1 MRLAMMQ
8 PYFFPYIGYFQLMH
22 AADVFVLADGV
33 QFMQGG
39 WIARNRIIG
48 PKGWAYINAPL
59 AARPVTARI
68 GEVRLAAPERWKGD
82 MLRALLVYRRAPF
95 FAPTIALI
103 EDLLRDCDAS
113 GIAGVNAH
121 LLTGL
126 AAALGLACRIE
137 RQSSLGIDYG
147 HVRAPGD
154 WAAET
159 AAALGASHYI
169 NPVNG
174 AAFHFDH
181 VFAAKGCAL
190 RFLRPHELLY
200 EQGQA
205 FEPRLSIIDALMALG
220 LAGVTSKLPH
230 YDLLTRAEAMTG

>member
-8 PYFFPYIGYFQLMH
+8 PYFFPYVGYFQLMQ

-68 GEVRLAAPERWKGD
+68 GEVRLADPGRWRHD
-82 MLRALLVYRRAPF
+82 LLQALQVYRRAPQF
-95 FAPTIALI
+95 GPTMALV
-103 EDLLRDCDAS
+103 EALLRDCDAP
-113 GIAGVNAH
+113 GIAAVNAH
-121 LLTGL
+121 LLKGL
-126 AAALGLACRIE
+126 AAALGLTCRIE
-137 RQSSLGIDYG
+137 SQSALGIDYAA
-147 HVRAPGD
+147 VRAPGD
-154 WAAET
+154 WAAVT
-159 AAALGASHYI
+159 AGALGATCYI

-174 AAFHFDH
+174 AAFHFDE

-190 RFLRPHELLY
+190 RFLRPHELVY
-200 EQGQA
+200 EQGQK
-205 FEPRLSIIDALMALG
+205 FEPRLSILDTLMALG
-220 LAGVTSKLPH
+220 IEGVAARLSC
-230 YDLLTRAEAMTG
+230 YDLLTRAEAVPG

>member
-1 MRLAMMQ
+1 
-8 PYFFPYIGYFQLMH
+8 
-22 AADVFVLADGV
+22 
-33 QFMQGG
+33 MQGS

-68 GEVRLAAPERWKGD
+68 GEVMLAAPDRWRRD
-82 MLRALLVYRRAPF
+82 LLQALQVYRRAPYF
-95 FAPTIALI
+95 EPTCALI
-103 EDLLRDCDAS
+103 EHLLCECNAP
-113 GIAGVNAH
+113 GIAAVNAH
-121 LLTGL
+121 LLAGL
-126 AAALGLACRIE
+126 AGALGLACRIE
-137 RQSSLGIDYG
+137 TQSSLGIDYG

-159 AAALGASHYI
+159 AASLGASHYI

-174 AAFHFDH
+174 AAFHFDD

-190 RFLRPHELLY
+190 RFLRPHALVY

-220 LAGVTSKLPH
+220 LEGVASKLPD
-230 YDLLTRAEAMTG
+230 YNLLTRAEAVAGETHQRPLTTPSTP